1 MSKLSQER
9 NKLLPEQPNLG
20 HLKDQARDLVQAR
33 QRGNSEAIARI
44 RAYLPRLSQ
53 ASDAEILAADFPLHD
68 ALWIIARE
76 YGFASWPKLKAA
88 IEVKPEIVDAMK
100 KAIDEDNPSQ
110 VRELL
115 VTDPNI
121 VNQYLARTSYYLGNQ
136 RPLAYA
142 GQRGRTEIV
151 KLLLEAG
158 ADIHAEGN
166 LAIAR
171 SSNDSNIPIM
181 EMFLAH
187 GMDVNCAV
195 HGWGPLITYP
205 AETQHPKMLKW
216 LLDHGADP
224 NLSMTDTK
232 CRDNAWT
239 ALIGGYWRSPLFHEC
254 VDVLIDGGA
263 KYEDGPYMDLYRGR
277 FSDFAR
283 QLERNPAIVRNRY
296 DLAGANLSLRDTT
309 LLHLCADWNFLEAA
323 RALVAHGADINAPAP
338 VDADG
343 IGGHT
348 PIFHTVNSI
357 RLWSFPT
364 LEWLLSQGAD
374 LSVRVTVSWVDKI
387 YREVTPLS
395 YALQAKRGDA
405 ECERIVELL
414 KRHGARE

>member
-1 MSKLSQER
+1 M
-9 NKLLPEQPNLG
+9 NKLLPERPNLG

-33 QRGNSEAIARI
+33 QRRNPEAIARI

-53 ASDAEILAADFPLHD
+53 ASDAEILGADFPLHD

-76 YGFASWPKLKAA
+76 YGFDSWPKLKAA
-88 IEVKPEIVDAMK
+88 IEVKPETVDAMR
-100 KAIDEDNPSQ
+100 KAIDEDKPAK

-115 VTDPNI
+115 ATDPNI
-121 VNQYLARTSYYLGNQ
+121 VNSYLARTTYYLGNQ

-171 SSNDSNIPIM
+171 SSMDSNISIM

-195 HGWGPLITYP
+195 HGWGPLLTYP
-205 AETQHPKMLKW
+205 AETQQPVMLKW

-224 NLSMTDTK
+224 NLRMADTK
-232 CRDNAWT
+232 CRENAWE
-239 ALIGGYWRSPLFHEC
+239 ALIGGYDRSSRFHEC
-254 VDVLIDGGA
+254 VNVLIDGGA
-263 KYEDGPYMDLYRGR
+263 KYKDGPYIDLYRGQFR
-277 FSDFAR
+277 DFAR
-283 QLERNPAIVRNRY
+283 KLERDAAIARNRY
-296 DLAGANLSLRDTT
+296 DLIGANLSLRDTT

-323 RALVAHGADINAPAP
+323 KVLLAHGADINAPAP
-338 VDADG
+338 IDADG

-357 RLWSFPT
+357 FLWSFPI
-364 LEWLLSQGAD
+364 LEWLLAQGAD
-374 LSVRVTVSWVDKI
+374 LSVRVTVRWVDKI
-387 YREVTPLS
+387 YREVTPLG
-395 YALQAKRGDA
+395 YALQAKRKDA
-405 ECERIVELL
+405 ECERVVELL
-414 KRHGARE
+414 KRYGARE

>member
-1 MSKLSQER
+1 M
-9 NKLLPEQPNLG
+9 NKLLPERPNLG
-20 HLKDQARDLVQAR
+20 HLKDQARDLIQAR

-53 ASDAEILAADFPLHD
+53 ASDAEILAVDFPLHD

-88 IEVKPEIVDAMK
+88 IEVTPEAVAAMK
-100 KAIDEDNPSQ
+100 KAIDEDNPAE

-115 VTDPNI
+115 AADPNI
-121 VNQYLARTSYYLGNQ
+121 ANQYVVRTSYYYGNH

-151 KLLLEAG
+151 KLLLDVG

-171 SSNDSNIPIM
+171 TSLADSNIPIM

-187 GMDVNCAV
+187 GMEVNCAV
-195 HGWGPLITYP
+195 HGWGPLLTCP
-205 AETQHPKMLKW
+205 AETQAPRMLKW
-216 LLDHGADP
+216 LLDHGAGP
-224 NLSMTDTK
+224 NLRMPNAQQ
-232 CRDNAWT
+232 RDNAWE
-239 ALIGGYWRSPLFHEC
+239 ALIRGYFRCDRFHEC
-254 VDVLIDGGA
+254 VNVLIDGGA

-277 FSDFAR
+277 FRDFAR
-283 QLERNPAIVRNRY
+283 RLERDSAIARNRY
-296 DLAGANLSLRDTT
+296 DLAGANLSLRETT

-323 RALVAHGADINAPAP
+323 KALLAHGADVNAPASI
-338 VDADG
+338 DADG

-348 PIFHTVNSI
+348 PVFHTVNSI
-357 RLWSFPT
+357 FLWSFPM
-364 LEWLLSQGAD
+364 LEWLLAKGAD
-374 LSVRVTVSWVDKI
+374 LSVRVTVRWVDKI

-395 YALQAKRGDA
+395 YALQAKRKDV
-405 ECERIVELL
+405 ECERVVELL
-414 KRHGARE
+414 KRYGARE